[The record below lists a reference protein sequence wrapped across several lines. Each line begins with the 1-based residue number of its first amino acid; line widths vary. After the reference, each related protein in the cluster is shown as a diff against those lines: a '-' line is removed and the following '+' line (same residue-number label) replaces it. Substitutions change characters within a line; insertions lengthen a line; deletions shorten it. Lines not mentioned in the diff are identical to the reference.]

1 MRTFPSVAVFQN
13 QQEVEQ
19 YERHVKGGHLGGE
32 IKANLSIEHP
42 LESKRIMGYN

>member
-1 MRTFPSVAVFQN
+1 MWTFPSVAVFEK

-19 YERHVKGGHLGGE
+19 YERHVKGGHLGG
-32 IKANLSIEHP
+32 KKRANMSMEHP